1 MLLVIVLVVVIV
13 LVLVLLVEVAFPPAV
28 RRSTCTRLATM
39 GSRA

>member
-1 MLLVIVLVVVIV
+1 MLLVLVLVIVI
-13 LVLVLLVEVAFPPAV
+13 VLLVEVAFPPAV